1 MVEFAEVDICTLT
14 IMHRFTSLNF
24 RKYEYTTVFSFDR
37 YQLIM
42 SWDPAITDP

>member
-1 MVEFAEVDICTLT
+1 MYFNNNAQ
-14 IMHRFTSLNF
+14 SLNF